1 MVGSQFDV
9 DNMKDWIHPALYKYK
24 ELKAA
29 GESLSSETILGWT
42 LCSHQLLV
50 SALRDFGIF

>member
-1 MVGSQFDV
+1 MSLDFNCSILMVGSQFDV

-29 GESLSSETILGWT
+29 GESLSS
-42 LCSHQLLV
+42 HQLLV
-50 SALRDFGIF
+50 SALRDFGIV